1 MGNRKEIK
9 SGEGLPSGGIT
20 TSLASSSAVFPDEAS
35 PLVRIPPYSEE
46 AEKAV
51 IGSMLID
58 RDAVEK
64 AVESGLNADDFY
76 LNYHQRLFQIII
88 DIYSS
93 RQPVEIISVSEAVK
107 TDKVLSGDLNG
118 VISYL
123 LSLHNSV
130 TTSANV
136 DYYIQVVKE
145 KAVLRKIIQV
155 GTGLVSRAYVGD
167 EPTDKILDESEQEI
181 LDIRSRKK
189 SDFVHVKDLVQAQL
203 DRLELAAK
211 TKKEVTGLS
220 TGIVE
225 FDMMTC
231 GLQPANLIII
241 AGRPSMGK
249 TALAVNIAEHVAIEL
264 KKPVGIIS
272 LEMSKEEL
280 MLRILCSRAR
290 IDMQKAKKGYLEKK
304 GWPLLTT
311 QGEIITESPLYIDD
325 TSSGEVLEIKSRAR
339 KLMKTVARNH
349 NQPLSLLIIDYL
361 QLMHSSSRFES
372 RQQEIAGISRS
383 LKRLAMDL
391 NIPVIA
397 VSQLS
402 RRTEEKGREAKRPQL
417 SDLRESGAIE
427 QDADLVAGI
436 YREEY
441 YKTDKKSLTEEEK
454 REAEIIIMK
463 QRNGPTGTVKV
474 YFLKEY
480 ARFDNPDL
488 KHSDDKE

>member
-1 MGNRKEIK
+1 VGDRKEIK
-9 SGEGLPSGGIT
+9 FLMTDTVYNNNFVP
-20 TSLASSSAVFPDEAS
+20 S
-35 PLVRIPPYSEE
+35 PLTEERHAESLRLPPYSEE
-46 AEKAV
+46 AERAV

-58 RDAVEK
+58 KDAVEK
-64 AVESGLNADDFY
+64 AIESGLVAEDFY
-76 LNYHQRLFQIII
+76 ILNHQRLYQIIL

-93 RQPVEIISVSEAVK
+93 RNPVEIISVSEAVK
-107 TDKVLSGDLNG
+107 TDKVLQSDFAG
-118 VISYL
+118 VTAYL

-145 KAVLRKIIQV
+145 RAILRKIIQV
-155 GTGLVSRAYVGD
+155 GTSIVTRAYQTD

-189 SDFVHVKDLVQAQL
+189 SDFVHVKDLVQGQL

-220 TGIVE
+220 TGITD
-225 FDMMTC
+225 FDIMTC
-231 GLQPANLIII
+231 GLQPSNLIII

-264 KKPVGIIS
+264 KKPVAIFS

-304 GWPLLTT
+304 SWPLLTT
-311 QGEIITESPLYIDD
+311 QGEIISESPLYIDD

-339 KLMKTVARNH
+339 KLMKYLARVH
-349 NQPLSLLIIDYL
+349 NQQLSLIIIDYL
-361 QLMHSSSRFES
+361 QLMHSSSRYES
-372 RQQEIAGISRS
+372 RQQEIANISRS

-441 YKTDKKSLTEEEK
+441 YKADKENLSDEEK

-480 ARFDNPDL
+480 ARFDNPDKRYADL
-488 KHSDDKE
+488 KG